1 MSHSDG
7 VGSEIKERKASIRGV
22 KEMQKM
28 IEFYEMVSL
37 NDAALRGTEKL
48 AILQAR
54 LALNMFERAM
64 QDFKAVSATPGASAG
79 SLFLMGRAA

>member
-1 MSHSDG
+1 
-7 VGSEIKERKASIRGV
+7 
-22 KEMQKM
+22 MQKM
-28 IEFYEMVSL
+28 VEFYEMVSL